1 MANAHYI
8 KHPNPM
14 HRGNPLVEGLGFPL
28 SKHKLQ
34 QQCKVPFKGGL
45 DLSGVPAELHGY
57 YTRSSIL
64 NLFSLHVTQDEFFE
78 VYENIRLA
86 IECAYIGRNPLRP
99 DWQRTLAAVERDKD
113 QPLKSQSI
121 RRLNLLESSYTYLIS
136 GLSGRGK
143 SSMVKRALSFIEQEL
158 VHTQYET
165 ADGELV
171 PCNLKQVTYLYVEHH
186 DRKGQKAFLLDI
198 LVAIDEATG
207 ESYAYQHRNSN
218 VKDLI
223 NAVRKCIIIHHIGCL
238 IIDEA
243 QNFSRTSSDLKIGT
257 NEKTSMK
264 FVEELVNVLGVSTIF
279 VGTFSALKLFTQEM
293 TVTRRTIRAGS
304 LNLAS
309 CPVDS
314 PFWKNLCHNLVTAI
328 DLPGGRDN
336 DDMLCLKLHE
346 LSAGIPAIA
355 SSVTQATLRFLS
367 YCDPERQK
375 LTLEALDY
383 VYSQQFAP
391 LSGPVNALLHGDY
404 HKYEDLK
411 AMELLEVINGDPEG
425 EALSNMKDVER
436 QSEALAEAYKQQYT
450 IKEGQVKVMP
460 AKPPRSAHEVDAS
473 KESEQLS
480 PDNFMEMLGGDQ

>member
-28 SKHKLQ
+28 SKNQLHK
-34 QQCKVPFKGGL
+34 QCTVPFKGGL
-45 DLSGVPAELHGY
+45 DLSDVPIDLHGY
-57 YTRSSIL
+57 YIRSSIL
-64 NLFSLHVTQDEFFE
+64 NLFSLHVTQDEFVE
-78 VYENIRLA
+78 IYENIRLA

-99 DWQRTLAAVERDKD
+99 DWQRTLAAIERDKD

-158 VHTQYET
+158 VHTYYEN
-165 ADGELV
+165 ADGELM
-171 PCNLKQVTYLYVEHH
+171 PCNLKQVAYLYVEHH
-186 DRKGQKAFLLDI
+186 DRKGQKSFLLDI
-198 LVAIDEATG
+198 LMAVDEVTG
-207 ESYAYQHRNSN
+207 ENYSYKHRNSN

-223 NAVRKCIIIHHIGCL
+223 HAVRKCIIIHHIGCL

-243 QNFSRTSSDLKIGT
+243 QNFSRASSDLKIGT

-309 CPVDS
+309 CPVNS
-314 PFWKNLCHNLVTAI
+314 PFWINLCRNLVTTI
-328 DLPGGRDN
+328 ELPGGRDS
-336 DDMLCLKLHE
+336 DDMLCRKLHE
-346 LSAGIPAIA
+346 LSAGVPAIA
-355 SSVTQATLRFLS
+355 VSVTQATLRFLS
-367 YCDPERQK
+367 YCAPEQQK
-375 LTLEALDY
+375 LTLDALDY
-383 VYSQQFAP
+383 VYGQQFAP
-391 LSGPVNALLHGDY
+391 LSGSVNALLHGDF

-411 AMELLEVINGDPEG
+411 AMELLEVVNGDPED
-425 EALSNMKDVER
+425 EALSRLKEIER
-436 QSEALAEAYKQQYT
+436 QSEELAESYKQKYK
-450 IKEGQVKVMP
+450 IMEGQVQVMP
-460 AKPPRSAHEVDAS
+460 SAPPRSAHEVDAS
-473 KESEQLS
+473 EVSAQLN
-480 PDNFMEMLGGDQ
+480 PDNFMEMLGGAK